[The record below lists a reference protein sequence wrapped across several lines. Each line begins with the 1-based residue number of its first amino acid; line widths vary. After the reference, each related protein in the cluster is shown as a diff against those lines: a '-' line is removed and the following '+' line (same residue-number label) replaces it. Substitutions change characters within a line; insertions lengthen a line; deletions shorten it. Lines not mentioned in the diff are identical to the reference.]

1 MRATKPVPIFDTR
14 TGEEWAHT
22 ASAHIGA
29 GLVSVTV
36 KNLTTGQVVTRG
48 AKSWK
53 LAMYDALIQCGCP
66 RDSATKAAKL
76 QPW

>member
-1 MRATKPVPIFDTR
+1 MRVTKPIAIYDAR
-14 TGEEWAHT
+14 TGEEWKHT
-22 ASAHIGA
+22 ASATLGN

-66 RDSATKAAKL
+66 RDSATKAAKQ